1 MSMGRS
7 PPSLPMRENIT
18 TAVSENALAF
28 ASRESP
34 YLPAGTAA
42 GVKSEPVKPPWLSR
56 FTPEFL

>member
-1 MSMGRS
+1 
-7 PPSLPMRENIT
+7 MRENIT
-18 TAVSENALAF
+18 TAVSEKDLAF

-34 YLPAGTAA
+34 YLPAGTSA